1 MLYLFYYV
9 LHTFNRDCN
18 IFESPGK
25 KIYVRSAFLSFTLF
39 YVHKYF
45 FWVNITGKFSL
56 KWYILRETRIEKCMK
71 LKTQMEKRTKT
82 VFFSISCCVLTNH
95 FILFVTIFC
104 SSLICIVCDDSKLIE
119 VFGGYVSLFF
129 FFFHSEW
136 ILQSE
141 QSYTKVNLTFVHKN
155 WNRKSAKYFESKIW
169 INKNKNMNIIYF
181 CWFPR
186 INQQIKQHFSDS
198 NGNW

>member
-1 MLYLFYYV
+1 MHEIKNSNGKENKKLFFFDF
-9 LHTFNRDCN
+9 LLCFDESFHSICN
-18 IFESPGK
+18 N
-25 KIYVRSAFLSFTLF
+25 LLF
-39 YVHKYF
+39 ISHMHCV
-45 FWVNITGKFSL
+45 W
-56 KWYILRETRIEKCMK
+56 W
-71 LKTQMEKRTKT
+71 LKTNRS
-82 VFFSISCCVLTNH
+82 FRWFRLSVL
-95 FILFVTIFC
+95 
-104 SSLICIVCDDSKLIE
+104 
-119 VFGGYVSLFF
+119 LFF
-129 FFFHSEW
+129 FFIFHSEW

-169 INKNKNMNIIYF
+169 INKNKNVNIIYF